1 IPYSNQ
7 LFQKAAIQWLIA
19 TDQPI
24 QALQHPRFKEIVDV
38 TFHATQSIKILG
50 QKATQAEIM

>member
-1 IPYSNQ
+1 MLMIIIH
-7 LFQKAAIQWLIA
+7 K
-19 TDQPI
+19 PI